1 MRDTSVPMRVFTGE
15 VVSVADLS
23 ASLRRIVIGGA
34 GVADYLS
41 TGVGDEYIRLIFPAP
56 GTREPTLPDVA
67 GDALDYATIDLDL
80 LRTYT
85 VRRFDADRG
94 EVTVDFVVHGHGV
107 ATTWAQS
114 ARPGDLV
121 GLNSPI
127 GMYHLPE
134 GAAWQVLVADLAGL
148 PALARILEQTPSA
161 LSTRVLAEVPGPSDE
176 IELQPHPR
184 TTVTWLHGGN
194 GLGPSRM
201 EDVLR
206 SLQLPPGQGYVWVAG
221 EARELRSIR
230 KYLRRELGMAAS
242 DFKVVGYWTDAAEQ
256 WHERWEALAP
266 AVKAELE
273 EMWQSDRDEADI
285 EQEYDD
291 RLTALGL

>member
-1 MRDTSVPMRVFTGE
+1 MRDTSVPMRVFAGE
-15 VVSVADLS
+15 VVSAADLS
-23 ASLRRIVIGGA
+23 ATLRRIVIGGP

-41 TGVGDEYIRLIFPAP
+41 TGVGDEYIRLVFPAP
-56 GTREPTLPDVA
+56 GTREPLLPAVA
-67 GDALDYATIDLDL
+67 GDALDYSTIDLDL

-107 ATTWAQS
+107 ATRWAQA
-114 ARPGDLV
+114 ARPGDLI

-134 GAAWQVLVADLAGL
+134 GATWQVLVADLAGL
-148 PALARILEQTPSA
+148 PALARILEQTPPT
-161 LSTRVLAEVPGPSDE
+161 LPTRVVAEVPGPADE
-176 IELQPHPR
+176 IALRPGPKAS
-184 TTVTWLHGGN
+184 VTWLHGGN
-194 GLGPSRM
+194 GIGPSRM
-201 EDVLR
+201 EEALR
-206 SLQLPPGQGYVWVAG
+206 SVQLPPGQGYVWVAG

-230 KYLRRELGMAAS
+230 KYLRRERGLAAS
-242 DFKVVGYWTDAAEQ
+242 AFTVVGYWTDAAEQ
-256 WHERWEALAP
+256 WHERWEALDP
-266 AVKAELE
+266 AIKAELE

-285 EQEYDD
+285 EEEYDD